1 VPTLEFRL
9 SLPGVTQRDLWEFHR
24 NPAVL
29 ERLTPPA
36 MKLKILERPNSM
48 RKGARIV
55 LKVRPFGIPMTSVSL
70 ITDWE
75 PPRRFS
81 DVQEKGPFA
90 RWKHQHLF
98 SDGLLVDRIDYE
110 VPFVSFGGR
119 LVDAVLVR
127 PVLVRMFRHRHE
139 VTKEALQAAPG

>member
-9 SLPGVTQRDLWEFHR
+9 SLPGVTQRELWEFHR
-24 NPAVL
+24 SPAVL

-36 MKLKILERPNSM
+36 MKLEILERPNSM
-48 RKGARIV
+48 RNGARVV
-55 LKVRPFGIPMTSVSL
+55 LKTRPFGLPVTWVSV

-81 DVQEKGPFA
+81 DVQERGPFA

-110 VPFVSFGGR
+110 VPLAFLGGR
-119 LVDAVLVR
+119 LVDLALVR
-127 PVLVRMFRHRHE
+127 PDLVRMFRHRHQ
-139 VTKEALQAAPG
+139 VTKDALTAASP